1 MLSLPMRTMSAWSVL
16 PVMLIGAFGGVLG
29 GLLGGLLGGAGRVPI
44 GVVGNAFARE
54 FPGGFSWV
62 FEGGFWSAGVA
73 KFGGERMLLGPGEGL
88 LGALGLAPGS
98 LIE

>member
-1 MLSLPMRTMSAWSVL
+1 MSAWSVL
-16 PVMLIGAFGGVLG
+16 PEILIGAFG
-29 GLLGGLLGGAGRVPI
+29 GLLGGLLGGAGRVPS

-54 FPGGFSWV
+54 FPGGLSWV

-73 KFGGERMLLGPGEGL
+73 KFGGERMLLGPGEGP

>member
-29 GLLGGLLGGAGRVPI
+29 GLLGGAGRVPS
-44 GVVGNAFARE
+44 GVVGDAFARE
-54 FPGGFSWV
+54 FPGEFSWV
-62 FEGGFWSAGVA
+62 FAGGFWSAGVA
-73 KFGGERMLLGPGEGL
+73 KFGGERMLLGPVEGP

>member
-29 GLLGGLLGGAGRVPI
+29 GLLGGAGRVPR
-44 GVVGNAFARE
+44 GVVGDAFARE

-73 KFGGERMLLGPGEGL
+73 KFGGERMLLGPGEGP

>member
-16 PVMLIGAFGGVLG
+16 PVILIGAFGGVLG
-29 GLLGGLLGGAGRVPI
+29 GLLGGEGRVPSGI
-44 GVVGNAFARE
+44 VGDAFARE

-73 KFGGERMLLGPGEGL
+73 KFGGERMLLGPGEGP
-88 LGALGLAPGS
+88 LGALDLASGS